1 MGSVVSFSGSKGG
14 TGKTTAAHLCAHGAG
29 SLSRPIATV
38 LITTDPLD
46 QLVTDERRYLV
57 VDGRTPQLL
66 ADALARY
73 ADVERALV
81 IVDGVAN
88 RPDIDEVVAKFAD
101 LAVLPYGPSRQEA
114 DRVATELG
122 KLPGAVALPNRWPK
136 HPGTASRVK
145 RWLQAVSADRRLPP
159 FPALPKLDGL
169 LDETGYTGLAY
180 EIASPSRG
188 LALEILAA
196 LRVDPDDLAAPRQ
209 PELAV

>member
-1 MGSVVSFSGSKGG
+1 MASVVSFSGSKGG

-46 QLVTDERRYLV
+46 QLVTDERRCLV

-88 RPDIDEVVAKFAD
+88 RPDIE
-101 LAVLPYGPSRQEA
+101 PRWWRSSR
-114 DRVATELG
+114 T
-122 KLPGAVALPNRWPK
+122 
-136 HPGTASRVK
+136 
-145 RWLQAVSADRRLPP
+145 WLCCPMAQAARRQ
-159 FPALPKLDGL
+159 
-169 LDETGYTGLAY
+169 TG
-180 EIASPSRG
+180 
-188 LALEILAA
+188 
-196 LRVDPDDLAAPRQ
+196 
-209 PELAV
+209 